1 MRSRKPSQPGRPG
14 SFKAALSAPKNIGH
28 CQLYVFPQ
36 NLSSWSYMYLRYQE
50 VWMGSDNNYFKKL
63 NLWDKVWHSRYFYC
77 IFWYFETHWLI
88 FFTQQSSAIRITI
101 FVVFSA
107 LLMLSLN
114 LVVNARCQPNE
125 CSVWNIVPYK
135 QFFTPACNKHS
146 ICYACVRSV
155 FLFLYNSS

>member
-14 SFKAALSAPKNIGH
+14 SFKEALSAPKNIGH
-28 CQLYVFPQ
+28 YQLCFSTKSILMVLHVPQ
-36 NLSSWSYMYLRYQE
+36 ISGVMDGLWYK
-50 VWMGSDNNYFKKL
+50 NYFKKL

-88 FFTQQSSAIRITI
+88 FFTQQSSAMRITI
-101 FVVFSA
+101 FVVLST

-114 LVVNARCQPNE
+114 LEVNARCQPNE